1 MNRLK
6 WCVAPLGAACLLTLT
21 LTGSFWA
28 QDTPASDTPALSD
41 KHAKVLRDS
50 LKDVINTGADLFNK
64 YGDHAGCYRLWK
76 GALLAI
82 KPLLAPA
89 MQNEIDM
96 ALADA
101 EKLPRVS
108 DRAFALRKT
117 IDAIRDQ
124 AGGPPAGADKK
135 ARAKKVG
142 PPKTLW
148 DRLGGEANVRKVV
161 DDFTKAAAAD
171 PKVNFSRDGKYKLD
185 EPTVKFIENQVV
197 DFISSATGGPLKY
210 QGKNMK
216 DAHKGMGITNGEY
229 AAAGLHLKKALE
241 QNGARPQDVEILM
254 KAVEGM
260 RSDIV
265 ESK

>member
-1 MNRLK
+1 
-6 WCVAPLGAACLLTLT
+6 LTLT
-21 LTGSFWA
+21 LTSSFPA
-28 QDTPASDTPALSD
+28 QDKAALTD

-50 LKDVINTGADLFNK
+50 LKEVINVGADLFNK
-64 YGDHAGCYRLWK
+64 YGDHAGCYRLWQ

-89 MQNEIDM
+89 MQNEIDT

-117 IDAIRDQ
+117 IDAIREQ
-124 AGGPPAGADKK
+124 AAAPSTGTEKKVSKK
-135 ARAKKVG
+135 AER
-142 PPKTLW
+142 PKPLW
-148 DRLGGEANVRKVV
+148 DRLGGEANIRKVV

-171 PKVNFSRDGKYKLD
+171 PKVNLSRDGKYKLD

-197 DFISSATGGPLKY
+197 DLISSATGGPLKY

-216 DAHKGMGITNGEY
+216 DAHKGMGVTNAEY
-229 AAAGLHLKKALE
+229 DAAGMHLKTALE
-241 QNGARPQDVEILM
+241 QNGVKPADVEILM
-254 KAVEGM
+254 KAVESM
-260 RSDIV
+260 RSQIV
-265 ESK
+265 ENK